1 MKLFPGETKSKKLSY
16 NQLRQTVCHAN
27 EEAQGYLSETI
38 RLREEIEVLERRL
51 AFLENHA
58 KLRKH
63 QMKQIEAWAACVMP
77 LDGDWKG
84 PGF

>member
-1 MKLFPGETKSKKLSY
+1 MKLFPGETKNKKLSY
-16 NQLRQTVCHAN
+16 NQLRQTLRYAN
-27 EEAQGYLSETI
+27 EEATEYHHTAT
-38 RLREEIEVLERRL
+38 RLQKEVNELERQVL
-51 AFLENHA
+51 LLENHA

-63 QMKQIEAWAACVMP
+63 QMKQIEAWAACVDP